1 MLAGSNR
8 KQRAK
13 REEDWEANFRNADEQ
28 EWGRN
33 WQTSSELYHPFAE
46 RETRCHF
53 EFTTD
58 IAKGLGSFD
67 HEIIL
72 RLSLQSATMCFIELF
87 STSRLREHFTLDQ
100 ESLAY
105 RSKFRLLMSRDSILL
120 NSTGRHRLSLT
131 LSTSQL
137 CRLPFSPGH
146 CSIRC
151 SNLFASISTS
161 LIANYLWSS
170 SAPLIQKILQVSLW
184 TFYSLSNHTSTES
197 HMLLSESL
205 QSHQSPNSWS

>member
-1 MLAGSNR
+1 
-8 KQRAK
+8 
-13 REEDWEANFRNADEQ
+13 
-28 EWGRN
+28 
-33 WQTSSELYHPFAE
+33 
-46 RETRCHF
+46 
-53 EFTTD
+53 
-58 IAKGLGSFD
+58 
-67 HEIIL
+67 
-72 RLSLQSATMCFIELF
+72 MCFIELF
-87 STSRLREHFTLDQ
+87 SSSRLREHFTLDQ

-151 SNLFASISTS
+151 SNLLASISTS

-197 HMLLSESL
+197 QMLLSESL
-205 QSHQSPNSWS
+205 QSHQSPNSWK